1 MCSTYGASFQ
11 RLPHEETHAS
21 ANAEGRHTMSWEP
34 AHPCPG
40 VQTLSTSEQWQKEEK
55 PFKML
60 KSHLEKVEIDLFSIC
75 ILFLV
80 DTGEEIFHIQH
91 YSQES
96 VHFFFWHILQVG
108 NMSSLRQRPKE
119 HMWKF
124 SWKSQTFSISKWKV
138 LSHKPSGTPTH

>member
-1 MCSTYGASFQ
+1 
-11 RLPHEETHAS
+11 
-21 ANAEGRHTMSWEP
+21 
-34 AHPCPG
+34 
-40 VQTLSTSEQWQKEEK
+40 
-55 PFKML
+55 ML

-80 DTGEEIFHIQH
+80 DTGEEILHIQH

-96 VHFFFWHILQVG
+96 VHFFFWYILQVG

-119 HMWKF
+119 HTWKV

-138 LSHKPSGTPTH
+138 LAHKPSGTPTH